1 MASYVSADCHGLEVI
16 VRTYEVEMD
25 LWLSKLRPELL
36 ALQLLLLLLETK
48 LCSPKSEI
56 MGFMSEFKRM
66 FVGLILPC
74 TYFLS

>member
-1 MASYVSADCHGLEVI
+1 MRSC
-16 VRTYEVEMD
+16 EVEMD

-56 MGFMSEFKRM
+56 MGSMSEFKRM
-66 FVGLILPC
+66 LIGLILPC
-74 TYFLS
+74 TCFLS